1 MKINK
6 GISVLLASVLMGGML
21 VGCSSEFDSTE
32 YLDEQGKQLIK
43 KYEDREKYNYIKV
56 ESLEP
61 FTSEDM
67 YKDKY
72 IMITGKVT
80 DIDEEGE
87 ACYRLGFDFEE
98 NHTTEFI
105 EVFVLK
111 NSIDVKFKEGDTITV
126 YGRCNGI
133 KTKRYGDKSFDYW
146 HIFANFLE
154 LGETTNKDINTKDK
168 AIKETTDNKDVATES
183 QPQKKITVN
192 VSEQVTDK
200 RDGTPKEDNNKST
213 QKDTNQKETKS
224 TKEATQK
231 KSNENTT
238 KEDKKEE
245 PKQKGYYT
253 TCSNGHKVWTVNGD
267 YDCQQCYD
275 DYMNQ
280 EDDET
285 DECSICGSHV
295 GVKQMC
301 KCDGTIHHRSCHIDA
316 YKCPSCGRTGLNN
329 DPDIYGCPYCGYPN
343 EEHQES
349 SDVEEYND
357 EVDIPNDTNEGINY

>member
-6 GISVLLASVLMGGML
+6 GISVLLASMLIGGML

-43 KYEDREKYNYIKV
+43 KYEDREKYDYIKV

-61 FTSEDM
+61 FVSEDM

-80 DIDEEGE
+80 DIDEEGQ

-98 NHTTEFI
+98 NYTTEFI
-105 EVFVLK
+105 RVFILK
-111 NSIDVKFKEGDTITV
+111 NTIDVKFKEGDIITV
-126 YGRCNGI
+126 YGKCNGI

-280 EDDET
+280 EDDE
-285 DECSICGSHV
+285 
-295 GVKQMC
+295 K
-301 KCDGTIHHRSCHIDA
+301 
-316 YKCPSCGRTGLNN
+316 N
-329 DPDIYGCPYCGYPN
+329 DTEKKDIYWCSECQCFSTYKHNHSVEMPEDA
-343 EEHQES
+343 EESIQE
-349 SDVEEYND
+349 DDTYQEEYY
-357 EVDIPNDTNEGINY
+357 EGKE

>member
-6 GISVLLASVLMGGML
+6 GISVLLASMLIGGML

-105 EVFVLK
+105 KVFVLK
-111 NSIDVKFKEGDTITV
+111 NSIDVKFDKGDIITV
-126 YGRCNGI
+126 YGKCNGI
-133 KTKRYGDKSFDYW
+133 KTKRYDDKSFDYW
-146 HIFANFLE
+146 HINAYFLE
-154 LGETTNKDINTKDK
+154 LGDTTNEDINTKDK

-192 VSEQVTDK
+192 ISEQATDK

-213 QKDTNQKETKS
+213 QKDTNQK
-224 TKEATQK
+224 
-231 KSNENTT
+231 KSNENAT

-245 PKQKGYYT
+245 PKQKGYWV
-253 TCSNGHKVWTVNGD
+253 TCQNGHKVWTVNGD

-280 EDDET
+280 KDDET

-301 KCDGTIHHRSCHIDA
+301 ECDGTIHHRSCHVDA

-357 EVDIPNDTNEGINY
+357 EVDIPNDTDEDINY